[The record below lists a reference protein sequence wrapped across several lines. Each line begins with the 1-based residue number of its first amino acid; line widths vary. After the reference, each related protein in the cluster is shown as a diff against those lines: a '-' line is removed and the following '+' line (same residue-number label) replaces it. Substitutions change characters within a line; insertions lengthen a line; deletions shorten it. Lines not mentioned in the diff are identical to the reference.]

1 MRGTVKKITD
11 FISAHHLLRPGMK
24 VLCAVSGGADSIC
37 LLHVLTREKD
47 ALGITLAAAHY
58 EHGIRGEESQRDAAF
73 TEKFCREKGIDFI
86 CGHGDVP
93 SYAEEHHLGLE
104 EAARIKRY
112 EFLYRCADDLGCDV
126 IATAHNLED
135 NAETVLFHLA
145 RGTGLKG
152 LCGIAPK
159 SGRLIRPLL
168 SVSREEIEAYLK
180 EEGIPW
186 VDDSSNA
193 SDLYARNRLRHH
205 VLPELRK
212 VNPTSAEAILR
223 ASELLRLDEE
233 ALGSMAESFV
243 CDHYDGSSLPAKALL
258 EQPFAVASRVVRL
271 LCPRPLEAGHVESIL
286 ALAGSPELGYADV
299 PGLRVKCE
307 QGRLYFTPEES
318 RTLPETEIVPGMDL
332 ILPDAGL
339 RVRAEILIFPEKVN
353 ALLIPFTIKCG
364 EIDGRVKMTS
374 RRSGDAFR
382 PAGRGC
388 TKTLKKLFL
397 EQGLTQ
403 RERDTVPVFRDDR
416 GILGVYG
423 FAVDER
429 AVPAA
434 GDKVLAVTIESVQKE
449 IYEQN

>member
-58 EHGIRGEESQRDAAF
+58 EHGIRGEESQRDADF
-73 TEKFCREKGIDFI
+73 TEKFFREKGIDFI

-180 EEGIPW
+180 EKSIPW
-186 VDDSSNA
+186 MDDSSNA

-243 CDHYDGSSLPAKALL
+243 REYYDGSSLPAKALL

-364 EIDGRVKMTS
+364 EIYGRVKMTS

>member
-73 TEKFCREKGIDFI
+73 TEKFCREKGIEFF

-93 SYAEEHHLGLE
+93 HYAEEHHLGLE

-186 VDDSSNA
+186 VDDSSN
-193 SDLYARNRLRHH
+193 
-205 VLPELRK
+205 
-212 VNPTSAEAILR
+212 
-223 ASELLRLDEE
+223 
-233 ALGSMAESFV
+233 G
-243 CDHYDGSSLPAKALL
+243 
-258 EQPFAVASRVVRL
+258 
-271 LCPRPLEAGHVESIL
+271 
-286 ALAGSPELGYADV
+286 
-299 PGLRVKCE
+299 
-307 QGRLYFTPEES
+307 
-318 RTLPETEIVPGMDL
+318 
-332 ILPDAGL
+332 
-339 RVRAEILIFPEKVN
+339 
-353 ALLIPFTIKCG
+353 
-364 EIDGRVKMTS
+364 
-374 RRSGDAFR
+374 
-382 PAGRGC
+382 
-388 TKTLKKLFL
+388 
-397 EQGLTQ
+397 
-403 RERDTVPVFRDDR
+403 
-416 GILGVYG
+416 
-423 FAVDER
+423 
-429 AVPAA
+429 
-434 GDKVLAVTIESVQKE
+434 
-449 IYEQN
+449 